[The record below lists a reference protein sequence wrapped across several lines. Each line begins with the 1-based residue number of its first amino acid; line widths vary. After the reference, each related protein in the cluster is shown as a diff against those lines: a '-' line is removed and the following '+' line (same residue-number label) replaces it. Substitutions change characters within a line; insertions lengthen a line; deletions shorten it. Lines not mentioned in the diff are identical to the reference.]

1 MNHRRVFPLR
11 SAVLAAIL
19 ILGSVAEL
27 AAAPQAAEAQTP
39 LVNAGLGFVNVIAAG
54 ARRRGTYIAADQ
66 NQRDFNRYYDSLRD
80 TARTQLVSGELSSL
94 HNTQSGLQHVRTGAY
109 VKVYEAT
116 RAEQDAVT
124 RAIEAEKNEARL
136 NFNRTV
142 VRELTDVI
150 IRLPGAQQI
159 LSDVRETIANL
170 RAAVIALQ
178 SAIAAGRPFDL
189 LREQL
194 ANQVRDSALVQNAV
208 RNLGTMV
215 GQDLDRSMGGALTRV
230 DHALERAQEEMAT
243 AATGLD
249 QIDAQVA
256 ALSTERAS
264 VGSGDRTG
272 SGFNIRITDSTQA
285 VLDAA
290 SSALAF
296 ITAIQGGHGTTR
308 EEMYQQIRNQMLLE
322 HNAALVQS
330 AQSVSLVTC
339 TGVGRGEYDVAMGTL
354 GKPPGTVP
362 DPEHAAYIVCTD
374 RESGQP
380 VHAYIVGGGVE
391 AAATPGEGTP
401 IGEPVLHA
409 GTYVGEAAFPELE
422 VDDKDV
428 SSEKVVSVN
437 VVRLTVLEDAQVEG
451 ELTYEAQETVTG
463 RDCGSRWAY
472 SVYGTFGGSLAAD
485 TGSVPLA
492 STMSMSWTPFRLGEY
507 PCGDPGSASG
517 TYTWDV
523 RVQVRGDHMSGEGT
537 TADDSG
543 ETATFTFEADRE

>member
-1 MNHRRVFPLR
+1 MNRRRVFPLR

-94 HNTQSGLQHVRTGAY
+94 RNTQSGLQHVRTGAY

-142 VRELTDVI
+142 VRTLTNVI
-150 IRLPGAQQI
+150 LSTSGAQQI
-159 LSDVRETIANL
+159 LSEVRTVISNV
-170 RAAVIALQ
+170 RASVIALQ
-178 SAIAAGRPFDL
+178 SAMAAGQPTEL
-189 LREQL
+189 IREQL
-194 ANQVRDSALVQNAV
+194 AQNVRDSAYVRNVV

-215 GQDLDRSMGGALTRV
+215 GQGLDQAMGGALTRV
-230 DHALERAQEEMAT
+230 DNALIQAQEEMAT

-249 QIDAQVA
+249 QIDAEVA
-256 ALSTERAS
+256 ALSTERAN

-296 ITAIQGGHGTTR
+296 ITAIQGGHDTTR

-330 AQSVSLVTC
+330 VSLVTC
-339 TGVGRGEYDVAMGTL
+339 TGVGRGEYEGAMGML
-354 GKPPGTVP
+354 GKPPGIVP
-362 DPEHAAYIVCTD
+362 DPEHAAYVVCSD
-374 RESGQP
+374 RETGQP

>member
-94 HNTQSGLQHVRTGAY
+94 RNTQSGLQHVRTGAY

-178 SAIAAGRPFDL
+178 SAIAAGRPFDQ
-189 LREQL
+189 LREAL
-194 ANQVRDSALVQNAV
+194 ANQVRDSAYMQDHV
-208 RNLGTMV
+208 RYLGTML
-215 GQDLDRSMGGALTRV
+215 GQDLDRAMGGAITRV
-230 DHALERAQEEMAT
+230 DHALERAQEEMA
-243 AATGLD
+243 AATTGLD

-256 ALSTERAS
+256 ALSIDSAN
-264 VGSGDRTG
+264 VAPGDQTG
-272 SGFNIRITDSTQA
+272 SGSTLRAPDGLNA

-290 SSALAF
+290 SNAIAF
-296 ITAIQGGHGTTR
+296 LGLIQGSRGTTR
-308 EEMYQQIRNQMLLE
+308 DEMYQEIRSQMQQE
-322 HNAALVQS
+322 HNVELLNAAMTVRLI
-330 AQSVSLVTC
+330 TC
-339 TGVGRGEYDVAMGTL
+339 TGVGRSEYEVAMGML
-354 GKPPGTVP
+354 GRPPGTVP

-380 VHAYIVGGGVE
+380 VHAYLVGGGVK
-391 AAATPGEGTP
+391 ATATPDERTP
-401 IGEPVLHA
+401 TAEAVIPV
-409 GTYVGEAAFPELE
+409 GTYIGTTTYPDTITPENLGTVSENTITVTVDPHGIVTGSMLVTRDRSEVITNSCTVVYHNEFAGELSGRLG
-422 VDDKDV
+422 
-428 SSEKVVSVN
+428 SSEGQVNIHTAQTGITGHCDSSAEPWAAPPGDWLVSIQVIEG
-437 VVRLTVLEDAQVEG
+437 VMTGEVIGFEGSEDSIFA
-451 ELTYEAQETVTG
+451 
-463 RDCGSRWAY
+463 
-472 SVYGTFGGSLAAD
+472 F
-485 TGSVPLA
+485 
-492 STMSMSWTPFRLGEY
+492 
-507 PCGDPGSASG
+507 
-517 TYTWDV
+517 
-523 RVQVRGDHMSGEGT
+523 
-537 TADDSG
+537 TA
-543 ETATFTFEADRE
+543 ERQ